1 MLSSTWRATTR
12 EWLRCTATR
21 TSGWSAIL
29 SLSASAWQTR
39 VGARLRE
46 GTSCDTVSFA
56 CSSRSES
63 RNARMEGAQDQPGQP
78 DAKRR
83 RQEPLTEAQELE
95 AQQMLLPRDLTFK
108 LKPSSGPV
116 HPRAVK
122 VCPRARMAATAG
134 SDAVN

>member
-1 MLSSTWRATTR
+1 
-12 EWLRCTATR
+12 
-21 TSGWSAIL
+21 
-29 SLSASAWQTR
+29 
-39 VGARLRE
+39 
-46 GTSCDTVSFA
+46 
-56 CSSRSES
+56 
-63 RNARMEGAQDQPGQP
+63 MEGAQDQPGQP